1 MSGLKR
7 ACVCSTVLFALGLVA
22 LPTVV
27 YAEEGVPLTAE
38 VLTEAPVLMGV
49 SADVEIPYRFQ
60 FRLGVGYLPAP
71 YVGLI
76 NNVVQAFD
84 DTYTDSIATL
94 VENTLQNS
102 LVLRLHAGWRPFADY
117 GFYFHTGYTFAGL
130 GGGTSALELI
140 EGLAGISLPDSE
152 RQRGGARPTVDFE
165 VASVLHMVDIE
176 LGWRFALSKV
186 LSLRVALGWSYTFAA
201 STTDGTNFSPVSSEG
216 QAALTELEEF
226 AIDFL
231 NDTYTSF
238 VHPPAVTAAFGY
250 RFDL

>member
-1 MSGLKR
+1 MANKL
-7 ACVCSTVLFALGLVA
+7 ST
-22 LPTVV
+22 
-27 YAEEGVPLTAE
+27 
-38 VLTEAPVLMGV
+38 
-49 SADVEIPYRFQ
+49 R
-60 FRLGVGYLPAP
+60 
-71 YVGLI
+71 
-76 NNVVQAFD
+76 
-84 DTYTDSIATL
+84 
-94 VENTLQNS
+94 
-102 LVLRLHAGWRPFADY
+102 
-117 GFYFHTGYTFAGL
+117 
-130 GGGTSALELI
+130 
-140 EGLAGISLPDSE
+140 
-152 RQRGGARPTVDFE
+152 VDFE

-201 STTDGTNFSPVSSEG
+201 STTVGTNFSPVSSEG